1 MKMFIVFAALMA
13 SFSALADQCAYNKI
27 SDAKSAKAL
36 IKGNDII
43 QWCQNC
49 GEKKPS
55 TISHV
60 DSIDMSNPSD
70 SFYEIKVQVDGQDK
84 DIYIDLAYTY
94 VRTASDVFTNI
105 AQMVGCPS
113 EGATTFIK
121 TGPGVKKVAHFYDKH
136 GKMVVV
142 KTDLKDIRLSD
153 YKANPTTTPTTEQRL
168 PASTK

>member
-1 MKMFIVFAALMA
+1 MKMFILFAAFMA
-13 SFSALADQCAYNKI
+13 SFAALADQCAYNKI

-36 IKGNDII
+36 IKNNEII

-49 GEKKPS
+49 GQNKPS
-55 TISHV
+55 TISRV
-60 DSIDMSNPSD
+60 DEIDMTNPSE
-70 SFYEIKVQVDGQDK
+70 SFYEIKVKVDGQDK
-84 DIYIDLAYTY
+84 DVYIDLAYTY

-105 AQMVGCPS
+105 AHMVGCPS

-121 TGPGVKKVAHFYDKH
+121 TGPGVKKVAHFYDKK
-136 GKMVVV
+136 GKMVVI

-153 YKANPTTTPTTEQRL
+153 YKAHPTTTETRL